1 MSQSAKA
8 MSAIALIIAA
18 ATPVAADTIEEF
30 YKGKTLTLYIAS
42 SPGGG
47 TDIYG
52 RLVATHMG
60 QHLPGKPQII
70 ASNMPGANGVVL
82 ANRLFNTMPKDG
94 TALGT
99 FDRYLAIQSALGNPQ
114 AKFDAAK
121 FNWIG
126 STNVDVSM
134 CATSRASGVR
144 NLSEFLGREIAVG
157 STSNWHPLVLNKI
170 FGARLKLI
178 TGYPGGAEIDLALER
193 GEIGA
198 RCHWSW
204 STIASTRADWVRD
217 KKINII
223 LQFNTR
229 KHPDLPDVPVITDLV
244 KSPRERE
251 FVDLVVAPSE
261 ASRPFT
267 TAPDVP
273 AVRVTALRRAFD
285 AALSDPALVSTAKRQ
300 SLELQPVPGEEVQ
313 KLVERI
319 GSTSPA
325 VLDEFRGMMT
335 EK

>member
-1 MSQSAKA
+1 MSRCTLALVS
-8 MSAIALIIAA
+8 IALFVAAIPAA
-18 ATPVAADTIEEF
+18 ADPVEEF
-30 YKGKTLTLYIAS
+30 YKGKTVTLYIAS

-52 RLVATHMG
+52 RLVASHMG
-60 QHLPGKPQII
+60 QYLPGKPQII
-70 ASNMPGANGVVL
+70 SSNMPGANGVVL
-82 ANRLFNTMPKDG
+82 ANRLFNAMPKDG

-134 CATSRASGVR
+134 CATSRESGVTTLAQFISR
-144 NLSEFLGREIAVG
+144 DIAVG
-157 STSNWHPLVLNKI
+157 STSNWHPLVLNRI

-217 KKINII
+217 KKINVI

-229 KHPDLPDVPVITDLV
+229 KHPDLPDVPVITELV

-261 ASRPFT
+261 ASRPFA
-267 TAPDVP
+267 TAPDVAP
-273 AVRVTALRRAFD
+273 DRVTALRRAFD
-285 AALSDPALVSTAKRQ
+285 AALDDPALVGAARRQ
-300 SLELQPVPGEEVQ
+300 SLELQPVKGEDVQ

-319 GSTSPA
+319 GATSPA